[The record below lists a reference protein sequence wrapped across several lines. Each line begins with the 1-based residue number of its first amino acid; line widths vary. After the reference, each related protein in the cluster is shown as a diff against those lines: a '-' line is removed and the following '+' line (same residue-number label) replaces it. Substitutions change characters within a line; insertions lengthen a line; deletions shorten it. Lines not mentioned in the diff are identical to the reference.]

1 MTGPS
6 ATDRPDAAAE
16 ALLARL
22 GRRCIVLVGMPG
34 AGKSSVGRRL
44 GKRLN
49 LPFLDADEEIVRAAG
64 MSIPEIFAQR
74 GEAEFREGEKRV
86 LSRLLQA
93 GPTVVAT
100 GGGAYMN
107 AETRA
112 NISRYGIAVWLH
124 ADHATLLRRVK
135 KRTDRPLLAQGDA
148 GERLA
153 ALQAEREPVYAL
165 ADVTVESRD
174 VVHEAVVEDVI
185 TALLRHTQGPAPTGD
200 APAGNA
206 PLGDTSAS

>member
-1 MTGPS
+1 MTGPT
-6 ATDRPDAAAE
+6 ATEKPDAAAE

-107 AETRA
+107 ADTRA
-112 NISRYGIAVWLH
+112 NISRHGIAVWLH

-185 TALLRHTQGPAPTGD
+185 TALLRHTQSTAPTGD
-200 APAGNA
+200 S
-206 PLGDTSAS
+206 SAS

>member
-1 MTGPS
+1 MTGPT
-6 ATDRPDAAAE
+6 ATERPDAAAE

-64 MSIPEIFAQR
+64 MSIPEIFAQH

-86 LSRLLQA
+86 LIRLLQN

-112 NISRYGIAVWLH
+112 NISRNGIAVWLH

-148 GERLA
+148 AERLA

-174 VVHEAVVEDVI
+174 VVHETVVEDVL
-185 TALLRHTQGPAPTGD
+185 TALLRHTQDPSQDPT
-200 APAGNA
+200 
-206 PLGDTSAS
+206 

>member
-1 MTGPS
+1 MTGPT
-6 ATDRPDAAAE
+6 ATEKPDAAAE

-86 LSRLLQA
+86 LSRLLQN

-112 NISRYGIAVWLH
+112 NISRHGIAVWLH

-185 TALLRHTQGPAPTGD
+185 TALLRHTQSTAPTGD
-200 APAGNA
+200 S
-206 PLGDTSAS
+206 SAS